1 MEASY
6 EEIVQAAMALPPRT
20 RAMLADHLL
29 ESLTDSTEQKR
40 IESLWSDESERRIR
54 ELEEGNVEPIPG
66 EDVEKEIRSLL
77 K

>member
-1 MEASY
+1 METNY
-6 EEIVQAAMALPPRT
+6 EAIIQAAMALPPRT

-40 IESLWSDESERRIR
+40 IEARWSDEAERRIR
-54 ELEEGNVEPIPG
+54 ELEEVTIEPIPG
-66 EDVEKEIRSLL
+66 EDVDKEIRELL